1 MPRKGPLTGYEMA
14 APAPATPTASELMAR
29 VQQISERSPTGRLA
43 EALQSSDAA
52 AAASSAAEMEPRV
65 QKLALRTV
73 SQPTTLGKD
82 KAWAEMTEAEQ
93 EAAREL
99 GWIEASW
106 DGGEVTQACSW
117 MWAALPPPQRT
128 AAVTLGYAEAA
139 WNAEL
144 QEAQIDLQ
152 AQLKAASPTPAAT
165 FAAWR
170 TTSRRG
176 GAPGGTAAPAP
187 ARP

>member
-1 MPRKGPLTGYEMA
+1 MRL
-14 APAPATPTASELMAR
+14 
-29 VQQISERSPTGRLA
+29 SPEA

-52 AAASSAAEMEPRV
+52 AAASSSAAEMQERV

-106 DGGEVTQACSW
+106 DGGEGTQACSW

-139 WNAEL
+139 WNAEYGR
-144 QEAQIDLQ
+144 Q
-152 AQLKAASPTPAAT
+152 ASAGEHAPIAVVVNSNASVGAEVNAFPMAT
-165 FAAWR
+165 CNMI
-170 TTSRRG
+170 
-176 GAPGGTAAPAP
+176 
-187 ARP
+187 